1 MITNRT
7 YTVEPWRVR
16 ETALNLDLLA
26 QSESVFALSNG
37 HVGWRGNL
45 DEGEPHGLPGSY
57 LNGVYEL
64 HPLPYAEA
72 GYGYPESGQTVI
84 NVTNGKLLRLLVDDE
99 PFDLRYGRL
108 GRHERTLDLR
118 RGVLERTCEWTSPA
132 GTTVRVRSTRLVSL
146 TQRAIAAVE
155 YEVEPVDT
163 RTRVVIQSEL
173 VANESL
179 PSSDGDPRAAQALQ
193 SPLEPE
199 EDLAM
204 GSRLRL
210 VHRTRRSGLRVAV
223 AADHVVDAP
232 GEITTSSESN
242 TDVSRLTITSVL
254 DPGQRLR
261 VQKTVAHGW
270 SGARS
275 RPAMSDQVEAALA
288 AAAHGGWDGLVAE
301 QRDYLDD
308 FWARADVEVH
318 GDEEIQ
324 QAVRFALFHV
334 LQAGAR
340 AEQRA
345 IPAKGLTGSGY
356 DGHAFWDTEMF
367 VLPLLTYTAPKAVA
381 EALRWR
387 QATLPAARDRAT
399 QLGLRGAAFPW
410 RTIDGSEGSAYWPAG
425 TAAFHV
431 PPTSRTPRC
440 ATRRRPATS
449 TSSARPP
456 WNSWWRRPGCGAR
469 WATTTT
475 TRLPHRRHHRAGRVQ
490 RRRRRQHVHQP
501 HGARNLLA
509 AADVCER
516 HPEEATGL
524 GVDEEESA
532 AWRDAAEAVHIPYNE
547 EIGVHEQHAGFT
559 RHQRWDFANTGADQ
573 YPLMLHF
580 PYFDVYRKQV
590 VKQSDLV
597 LAMYTCGSWFDAHC
611 DDDQMAANFAYYEPL
626 TVRDSSLSACCQAVV
641 AAQTGHLRLAYDYAT
656 EAALMDLA
664 DLEHNTR
671 DGLHIASLAG
681 TWMALVAG
689 FGGTRRDGDSLR
701 FTPRLPEKFSRL
713 AFRLQFRGRCLQVE
727 IGPDRASYSL
737 LGGPPLT
744 IHHHGSEVRVDGAEP
759 VTLGISA
766 PKWRPTPEQPPHRRP
781 GAPSGRSRA
790 TDEPGRL
797 AEFRPAYRWP
807 AG

>member
-108 GRHERTLDLR
+108 GKHERTLDLR
-118 RGVLERTCEWTSPA
+118 RGVLERSCEWTSPA

-163 RTRVVIQSEL
+163 RTRIVIQSEL

-199 EDLAM
+199 EDLAI

-431 PPTSRTPRC
+431 AADIAHAAVRYTA
-440 ATRRRPATS
+440 ATGDLDFERETALELLVETARLWRSLGHHDHHGVFHIDGITGPDEY
-449 TSSARPP
+449 SAVVDD
-456 WNSWWRRPGCGAR
+456 NTYTNLMAR
-469 WATTTT
+469 S
-475 TRLPHRRHHRAGRVQ
+475 
-490 RRRRRQHVHQP
+490 
-501 HGARNLLA
+501 NLLA

-516 HPEEATGL
+516 HPEEATRL

-611 DDDQMAANFAYYEPL
+611 DEDQMAANFAYYEPL

-701 FTPRLPEKFSRL
+701 FTPRLPERFSRL

-737 LGGPPLT
+737 LAGPPLT
-744 IHHHGSEVRVDGAEP
+744 IHHHGSEVHVDGAEP

-781 GAPSGRSRA
+781 GV
-790 TDEPGRL
+790 TE
-797 AEFRPAYRWP
+797 RPVP
-807 AG
+807 NDG

>member
-1 MITNRT
+1 MITHRA
-7 YTVEPWRVR
+7 YTVEPWAVR
-16 ETALNLDLLA
+16 ETDLNLDVLA

-84 NVTNGKLLRLLVDDE
+84 NVTNGKVLRLLVDDE

-108 GRHERTLDLR
+108 VAHERTLDLR
-118 RGVLERTCEWTSPA
+118 RGVLERTCEWVSPA
-132 GTTVRVRSTRLVSL
+132 GSRVRVRSTRLVSL
-146 TQRAIAAVE
+146 AQRAIAAVA
-155 YEVEPVDT
+155 YEVEPVDS
-163 RTRVVIQSEL
+163 RIRVVIQSEL

-179 PSSDGDPRAAQALQ
+179 PEPNGDPRAARALK

-199 EDLAM
+199 EDFAS

-210 VHRTRRSGLRVAV
+210 VHRTRRSGFRVAV
-223 AADHVVDAP
+223 AADHVIDGP
-232 GEITTSSESN
+232 ERTTTSSESN
-242 TDVSRLTITSVL
+242 VDVSRLTVTSVL
-254 DPGQRLR
+254 EPGQLLR
-261 VQKTVAHGW
+261 VEKLVAHGW

-288 AAAHGGWDGLVAE
+288 AAGHSGWQGLLDE
-301 QRDYLDD
+301 QRAYLDD
-308 FWARADVEVH
+308 FWARADVEVD

-356 DGHAFWDTEMF
+356 DGHAFWDTETF
-367 VLPLLTYTAPKAVA
+367 VLPLLTYTAPDSVA

-387 QATLPAARDRAT
+387 QNTLPAARERAT

-410 RTIDGSEGSAYWPAG
+410 RTIEGQEGSAYWPAG

-431 PPTSRTPRC
+431 NAAIADAVVRYTA
-440 ATRRRPATS
+440 ATGDTHFERHTAVELLVETARLWRSLGHHDHHGVFHIDGVTGPDEY
-449 TSSARPP
+449 SAVADD
-456 WNSWWRRPGCGAR
+456 NLYTNLMAR
-469 WATTTT
+469 A
-475 TRLPHRRHHRAGRVQ
+475 
-490 RRRRRQHVHQP
+490 
-501 HGARNLLA
+501 NLLS
-509 AADVCER
+509 AADACER
-516 HPEEATGL
+516 HPEEAARL

-547 EIGVHEQHAGFT
+547 DLGVHEQHAGFT
-559 RHQRWDFANTGADQ
+559 RYQRWDFAGTKADQ
-573 YPLMLHF
+573 YPLLLHF
-580 PYFDVYRKQV
+580 PYFDLYRKQV
-590 VKQSDLV
+590 VKQADLV
-597 LAMYTCGSWFDAHC
+597 LAMYMCSGWFEEFHDEEQIAR
-611 DDDQMAANFAYYEPL
+611 NFAYYEPL

-641 AAQTGHLRLAYDYAT
+641 AAQAGHLGLAYQYTA

-664 DLEHNTR
+664 DLEQNTR

-681 TWMALVAG
+681 TWTALVAG
-689 FGGTRRDGDSLR
+689 FGGLRRDGDSLR
-701 FTPRLPEKFSRL
+701 FSPRLPDRFSRL
-713 AFRLQFRGRCLQVE
+713 AFTVQLLGRRLRVE
-727 IGPDRASYSL
+727 IGPDKATYTLVS
-737 LGGPPLT
+737 GDPLT
-744 IHHHGSEVRVDGAEP
+744 IRHHGNPLTVNGDGPVVRP
-759 VTLGISA
+759 VPA
-766 PKWRPTPEQPPHRRP
+766 QKPRPAPEQPPHRSPNAR
-781 GAPSGRSRA
+781 
-790 TDEPGRL
+790 
-797 AEFRPAYRWP
+797 
-807 AG
+807 

>member
-16 ETALNLDLLA
+16 ETALDLDLLA

-108 GRHERTLDLR
+108 GKHERTLDFR
-118 RGVLERTCEWTSPA
+118 RGVLERSCEWTSPA

-146 TQRAIAAVE
+146 TQRAIAAVQ
-155 YEVEPVDT
+155 YEVEPVDS

-173 VANESL
+173 VTNESL
-179 PSSDGDPRAAQALQ
+179 PSSDGDPRTAKALQ

-199 EDLAM
+199 EDQAV

-242 TDVSRLTITSVL
+242 TDVARLTITSVL

-288 AAAHGGWDGLVAE
+288 AAAHGGWDELVAQ
-301 QRDYLDD
+301 QRAYLDD

-367 VLPLLTYTAPKAVA
+367 VLPLLSYTEPKAVA

-431 PPTSRTPRC
+431 GADIAHASVRHTAVTGDTAFERETALELLVETARLWRSLGHHDAHGVFHIDGITGPDEY
-440 ATRRRPATS
+440 
-449 TSSARPP
+449 SAVVDD
-456 WNSWWRRPGCGAR
+456 NTYTNLMAR
-469 WATTTT
+469 S
-475 TRLPHRRHHRAGRVQ
+475 
-490 RRRRRQHVHQP
+490 
-501 HGARNLLA
+501 NLLA

-516 HPEEATGL
+516 HPEEAARL
-524 GVDEEESA
+524 GVNEEESA

-559 RHQRWDFANTGADQ
+559 HHQRWDFANTRADQ

-580 PYFDVYRKQV
+580 PYFDIYRKQV
-590 VKQSDLV
+590 IKQSDLV
-597 LAMYTCGSWFDAHC
+597 LAMYTCGSWFETHC
-611 DDDQMAANFAYYEPL
+611 DDDQLAANFAYYEPL

-641 AAQTGHLRLAYDYAT
+641 AARTGHLRLAYDYTA

-701 FTPRLPEKFSRL
+701 FAPRLPEKFSRL

-727 IGPDRASYSL
+727 IGPDRATYSL
-737 LGGPPLT
+737 LIGEPLT
-744 IHHHGSEVRVDGAEP
+744 IHHHGTEAHVNGQEP
-759 VTLGISA
+759 VTLAIS
-766 PKWRPTPEQPPHRRP
+766 PPERRPTPEQPLHRRP
-781 GAPSGRSRA
+781 GDADR
-790 TDEPGRL
+790 PG
-797 AEFRPAYRWP
+797 P
-807 AG
+807 GQG

>member
-7 YTVEPWRVR
+7 YAVEPWSVR
-16 ETALNLDLLA
+16 ETALNLGLLA

-37 HVGWRGNL
+37 HIGWRGNL

-57 LNGVYEL
+57 LNGVHEL

-108 GRHERTLDLR
+108 TQHERTLDLR

-155 YEVEPVDT
+155 YEVEPVDS

-173 VANESL
+173 VTNESL
-179 PSSDGDPRAAQALQ
+179 PEPDGDPRTAKALR

-199 EDLAM
+199 EDLAI

-223 AADHVVDAP
+223 AADHVVDTS

-242 TDVSRLTITSVL
+242 TDVARLTITSVL
-254 DPGQRLR
+254 EPGQRLR

-301 QRDYLDD
+301 QRAYLDD

-367 VLPLLTYTAPKAVA
+367 VLPVLTYTEPKAVA

-387 QATLPAARDRAT
+387 RDTLPAARDRAT

-431 PPTSRTPRC
+431 AADIAHAAVRYTA
-440 ATRRRPATS
+440 ATGDTDFERDTALELLVETARLWRSLGHHDHHGVFHIDGVTGPDEY
-449 TSSARPP
+449 SAIAYD
-456 WNSWWRRPGCGAR
+456 NTYTNLMAR
-469 WATTTT
+469 S
-475 TRLPHRRHHRAGRVQ
+475 
-490 RRRRRQHVHQP
+490 
-501 HGARNLLA
+501 NLLA

-516 HPEEATGL
+516 HPDEAARL
-524 GVDEEESA
+524 GVDDEESA
-532 AWRDAAEAVHIPYNE
+532 AWRDAAESVHIPYND
-547 EIGVHEQHAGFT
+547 EIGVHEQHSGFT
-559 RHQRWDFANTGADQ
+559 RHQRWDFARTAADQ

-580 PYFDVYRKQV
+580 PYFDLYRKQV
-590 VKQSDLV
+590 IKQSDLV

-611 DDDQMAANFAYYEPL
+611 DEDQIARNFAYYEPL

-641 AAQTGHLRLAYDYAT
+641 AAQTGHLRLAYDYAA

-689 FGGTRRDGDSLR
+689 FGGTRRDGDNLR
-701 FTPRLPEKFSRL
+701 FAPRLPEKFSRL
-713 AFRLQFRGRCLQVE
+713 AFRLQFRGRCLRVE
-727 IGPDRASYSL
+727 IGADSATYTL
-737 LGGPPLT
+737 LSGSPLT
-744 IHHHGSEVRVDGAEP
+744 IHHHGSALTVNGDGP
-759 VTLGISA
+759 VTRAVPA
-766 PKWRPTPEQPPHRRP
+766 PERRPTPEQPPHRRP
-781 GAPSGRSRA
+781 NVR
-790 TDEPGRL
+790 
-797 AEFRPAYRWP
+797 
-807 AG
+807 

>member
-7 YTVEPWRVR
+7 YAVEPWSVR

-57 LNGVYEL
+57 LNGVHEL

-108 GRHERTLDLR
+108 TKHERTLDLR

-155 YEVEPVDT
+155 YEVEPVDS
-163 RTRVVIQSEL
+163 RARVVIQSEL
-173 VANESL
+173 VTNESM
-179 PSSDGDPRAAQALQ
+179 PDPDGDPRAAKALR

-199 EDLAM
+199 EDMAI

-232 GEITTSSESN
+232 GETTTSSESD
-242 TDVSRLTITSVL
+242 TDVARLTVTSVL
-254 DPGQRLR
+254 EPGQRLR
-261 VQKTVAHGW
+261 VRKTVAHGW

-288 AAAHGGWDGLVAE
+288 AAAHSGWDGLVAE
-301 QRDYLDD
+301 QRAYLDD

-367 VLPLLTYTAPKAVA
+367 VLPVLTYTEPKAVA

-387 QATLPAARDRAT
+387 RDTLPAARDRAT

-431 PPTSRTPRC
+431 AADIAHAVVRYTA
-440 ATRRRPATS
+440 ATGDTDFERDTAVELLVETARLWRSLGHHDHHGVFHIDGVTGPDEY
-449 TSSARPP
+449 SAIAYD
-456 WNSWWRRPGCGAR
+456 NTYTNLMAR
-469 WATTTT
+469 S
-475 TRLPHRRHHRAGRVQ
+475 
-490 RRRRRQHVHQP
+490 
-501 HGARNLLA
+501 NLLA
-509 AADVCER
+509 AAEVCER
-516 HPEEATGL
+516 HPDEAARL
-524 GVDEEESA
+524 GVDDEESA
-532 AWRDAAEAVHIPYNE
+532 AWRDAAESVHIPYND
-547 EIGVHEQHAGFT
+547 EIGVHEQHSGFT
-559 RHQRWDFANTGADQ
+559 RHQRWDFARTAADQ

-580 PYFDVYRKQV
+580 PYFDLYRKQV
-590 VKQSDLV
+590 IKQSDLV

-611 DDDQMAANFAYYEPL
+611 DEDQIARNFAYYEPL

-641 AAQTGHLRLAYDYAT
+641 AAQTGHLRLAYDYAA

-701 FTPRLPEKFSRL
+701 FSPRLPEKFSRL
-713 AFRLQFRGRCLQVE
+713 AFRLQFRGRCLRVE
-727 IGPDRASYSL
+727 IGADKATYTL
-737 LGGPPLT
+737 LSGSPLT
-744 IHHHGSEVRVDGAEP
+744 IHHHGSALTVNGDGP
-759 VTLGISA
+759 VTRAVPA
-766 PKWRPTPEQPPHRRP
+766 PERRPTPEQPPHRRP
-781 GAPSGRSRA
+781 NIH
-790 TDEPGRL
+790 
-797 AEFRPAYRWP
+797 
-807 AG
+807 